1 MKIRELLDYI
11 DDVRPNAFTEAQK
24 LVWINELE
32 ARIQR
37 DVLLSAELWQYELPR
52 SCDDP
57 IEGSCTIESGT
68 GARCTGRRIM
78 DEDKELILDPPHDAI
93 YRHWME
99 AMIDYENGEYSKY
112 QNSMQMF
119 NAQWSSFVAWFAET
133 YRPADG
139 YRRM

>member
-11 DDVRPNAFTEAQK
+11 DDVRPNAFSETQK

-37 DVLLSAELWQYELPR
+37 DVLLSAELWQYQLP
-52 SCDDP
+52 
-57 IEGSCTIESGT
+57 E
-68 GARCTGRRIM
+68 
-78 DEDKELILDPPHDAI
+78 DENVDLILNPPHDAI

-99 AMIDYENGEYSKY
+99 AMIDYANGEYSKY
-112 QNSMQMF
+112 QNTMQMF
-119 NAQWSSFVAWFAET
+119 NAKWSSFVAWFAET

-139 YRRM
+139 YRTEDVM